1 MSGDKSLIFKLILLV
16 IFIIISLRLF
26 YLQIYEDKYHELSEN
41 NTVHLESVYPSRG
54 IIFDR
59 YDSVIVENKPT
70 YDFYIIPK
78 QFSVRDTTKLLNS
91 FSLSIDEFKN
101 INGVGE
107 GKVNKF
113 GSQFVELIKKHI
125 QENNI
130 TKSDEI
136 VLRTSGSKSS
146 KKLSLILPLK
156 KSSMYECID
165 VPLVEAS
172 VFILL
177 ASL

>member
-101 INGVGE
+101 
-107 GKVNKF
+107 
-113 GSQFVELIKKHI
+113 S
-125 QENNI
+125 
-130 TKSDEI
+130 
-136 VLRTSGSKSS
+136 
-146 KKLSLILPLK
+146 
-156 KSSMYECID
+156 YERARKYSIYR
-165 VPLVEAS
+165 PS
-172 VFILL
+172 VFYKGMSHSKF
-177 ASL
+177 ASIQSDLYDFKEDLKISVTCSSLVGP